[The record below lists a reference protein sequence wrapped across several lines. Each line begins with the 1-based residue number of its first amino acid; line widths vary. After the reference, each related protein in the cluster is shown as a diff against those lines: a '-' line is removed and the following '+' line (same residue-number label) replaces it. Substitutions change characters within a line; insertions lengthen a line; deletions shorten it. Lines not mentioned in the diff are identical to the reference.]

1 MSREKNKNTYEK
13 MMMIYENTIFMRREQ
28 MDIKKNWDETMS
40 AVQTMMERMDDLYNL
55 VRADY
60 INVID
65 SIDAVHVETNN
76 YNEEMFVL
84 DCKSELKKLLGMIV
98 RKEKAESN
106 RLEWEMLCRY
116 RDLFIK
122 PDNGNMEN
130 LEQELKIER
139 SAKEDLE
146 QKLTAE
152 QDARKELENRLAN
165 TREELED
172 RLTAEQNVK
181 EELEDRLSEEQEA
194 KENLER
200 SLSEE
205 QKANE
210 DLKQSLSEEQKANED
225 LKQSLSKE
233 QKAKEK
239 VEQSLSEE
247 QEAKEKLEQNLS
259 EEQEA
264 KEKLEQNLSEEQEA
278 KEKLEQNLSEE
289 QEAKKKLEQSLS
301 KEQKVNKDLEHSLS
315 EEQEINN
322 NLKKELDVV
331 KQNKEEIA
339 NSLKTLTEDT
349 ENKKEEFNSA
359 IADYKKIFDC
369 MLKCDSMETLIT
381 EKMGISLNESLSIK
395 DAITL
400 ANNIG
405 KGFTFAR
412 KVVEQLSDYKSE
424 HIECL
429 TENEIKLINAIN
441 DYYRK
446 IDKKYE
452 EFVALDCLGL
462 DVQEKVSFDRKKM
475 RDMNNPRGN
484 DFVSAVEIYVPALY
498 MENGGDIEKKALIK
512 GE

>member
-1 MSREKNKNTYEK
+1 MSRENKKNTYEK

-28 MDIKKNWDETMS
+28 MEIKKNWDETMS
-40 AVQTMMERMDDLYNL
+40 AVQTMMERMDDVYNL
-55 VRADY
+55 VRSDY

-76 YNEEMFVL
+76 YAEEMFVL

-239 VEQSLSEE
+239 VEQS
-247 QEAKEKLEQNLS
+247 LS

>member
-130 LEQELKIER
+130 LEQELETER
-139 SAKEDLE
+139 SAKEELERKLTKE
-146 QKLTAE
+146 QKV
-152 QDARKELENRLAN
+152 KK
-165 TREELED
+165 ELED
-172 RLTAEQNVK
+172 RLTAEQNARK
-181 EELEDRLSEEQEA
+181 ELED
-194 KENLER
+194 

-205 QKANE
+205 KKTKKKLE
-210 DLKQSLSEEQKANED
+210 QSLSEEQKANEE
-225 LKQSLSKE
+225 LKRSLSEE
-233 QKAKEK
+233 QKAKK
-239 VEQSLSEE
+239 KLAQSLSEE
-247 QEAKEKLEQNLS
+247 QKTKKKLEQNLS

-264 KEKLEQNLSEEQEA
+264 NEKLEHNLSEEQEA
-278 KEKLEQNLSEE
+278 NEKLEHSLSEE
-289 QEAKKKLEQSLS
+289 QKA
-301 KEQKVNKDLEHSLS
+301 NKDLEHSLS

-359 IADYKKIFDC
+359 IADYKNIFDC

-412 KVVEQLSDYKSE
+412 KVVEQLSDYKSA

-429 TENEIKLINAIN
+429 TENEIKLINVIN

-446 IDKKYE
+446 VDKKYE

-475 RDMNNPRGN
+475 RDINNPRGN
-484 DFVSAVEIYVPALY
+484 DFVSAVKIYVPALY

>member
-1 MSREKNKNTYEK
+1 MSRENKKNTYEK

-28 MDIKKNWDETMS
+28 MEIKKNWDETMS
-40 AVQTMMERMDDLYNL
+40 AVQTMMERMDDVYNL
-55 VRADY
+55 VRSDY

-76 YNEEMFVL
+76 YAEEMFVL

-210 DLKQSLSEEQKANED
+210 DLKQSLS
-225 LKQSLSKE
+225 KE

-239 VEQSLSEE
+239 VEQS
-247 QEAKEKLEQNLS
+247 
-259 EEQEA
+259 
-264 KEKLEQNLSEEQEA
+264 LSEEQEA

>member
-1 MSREKNKNTYEK
+1 MSRAKNKNTYEK
-13 MMMIYENTIFMRREQ
+13 MMMIYEKTISMRREQ
-28 MDIKKNWDETMS
+28 MDIKKNCDETMS

-55 VRADY
+55 VRVDY

-84 DCKSELKKLLGMIV
+84 NCKSELKKLLGMIV

-139 SAKEDLE
+139 SAKE
-146 QKLTAE
+146 
-152 QDARKELENRLAN
+152 
-165 TREELED
+165 ELED
-172 RLTAEQNVK
+172 RLTAEQNAGK
-181 EELEDRLSEEQEA
+181 ELEGRLTAEQNARKELED
-194 KENLER
+194 

-239 VEQSLSEE
+239 
-247 QEAKEKLEQNLS
+247 LEQNLS
-259 EEQEA
+259 EEQ
-264 KEKLEQNLSEEQEA
+264 K
-278 KEKLEQNLSEE
+278 
-289 QEAKKKLEQSLS
+289 
-301 KEQKVNKDLEHSLS
+301 
-315 EEQEINN
+315 INN

-359 IADYKKIFDC
+359 IADYKNIFDC

-412 KVVEQLSDYKSE
+412 KVVEQLSDYKSA

-429 TENEIKLINAIN
+429 TEDEIKLINVIN

-446 IDKKYE
+446 VDKKYE

-475 RDMNNPRGN
+475 RDINNPRGN

>member
-130 LEQELKIER
+130 LEQELETER
-139 SAKEDLE
+139 SAKEELERKLTKE
-146 QKLTAE
+146 QKV
-152 QDARKELENRLAN
+152 KK
-165 TREELED
+165 ELED
-172 RLTAEQNVK
+172 RLTAEQNARK
-181 EELEDRLSEEQEA
+181 ELED
-194 KENLER
+194 

-205 QKANE
+205 QKTKKKLE
-210 DLKQSLSEEQKANED
+210 QSLSEEQKANEE
-225 LKQSLSKE
+225 LKRSLSEE
-233 QKAKEK
+233 QKAKK
-239 VEQSLSEE
+239 KLAQSLSEE
-247 QEAKEKLEQNLS
+247 QKTKKKLEQNLS

-264 KEKLEQNLSEEQEA
+264 NEKLEHNLSEEQEA
-278 KEKLEQNLSEE
+278 NEELKRSLSEE
-289 QEAKKKLEQSLS
+289 QKANEKLEHSLS
-301 KEQKVNKDLEHSLS
+301 EEQKANKDLEHSLS

-359 IADYKKIFDC
+359 IADYKNIFDC

-412 KVVEQLSDYKSE
+412 KVVEQLSDYKSA

-429 TENEIKLINAIN
+429 TENEIKLINVIN

-446 IDKKYE
+446 VDKKYE

-475 RDMNNPRGN
+475 RDINNPRGN
-484 DFVSAVEIYVPALY
+484 DFVSAVKIYVPALY

>member
-1 MSREKNKNTYEK
+1 MSRAKNKNTYEK
-13 MMMIYENTIFMRREQ
+13 MMMIYENTISMRREQ
-28 MDIKKNWDETMS
+28 MDIKKNCDETMS
-40 AVQTMMERMDDLYNL
+40 AVQTMMEMMDDLYNL
-55 VRADY
+55 VRVDY

-84 DCKSELKKLLGMIV
+84 NCKSELKKLLGMIV

-139 SAKEDLE
+139 SAKE
-146 QKLTAE
+146 
-152 QDARKELENRLAN
+152 
-165 TREELED
+165 ELED
-172 RLTAEQNVK
+172 RLTAEQNAGK
-181 EELEDRLSEEQEA
+181 ELEGRLTAEQNARKELED
-194 KENLER
+194 

-264 KEKLEQNLSEEQEA
+264 KEKLEQNLSEEQ
-278 KEKLEQNLSEE
+278 K
-289 QEAKKKLEQSLS
+289 
-301 KEQKVNKDLEHSLS
+301 
-315 EEQEINN
+315 INN

-359 IADYKKIFDC
+359 IADYKNIFDC

-412 KVVEQLSDYKSE
+412 KVVEQLSDYKSA

-429 TENEIKLINAIN
+429 TEDEIKLINVIN

-446 IDKKYE
+446 VDKKYE

-475 RDMNNPRGN
+475 RDINNPRGN

>member
-1 MSREKNKNTYEK
+1 MSRAKNKNTYEK
-13 MMMIYENTIFMRREQ
+13 MMMIYENTISMRRAQ
-28 MDIKKNWDETMS
+28 MDIKKNCDETMS

-55 VRADY
+55 VRVDY

-84 DCKSELKKLLGMIV
+84 NCKSELKKLLGMIV

-139 SAKEDLE
+139 SAKE
-146 QKLTAE
+146 
-152 QDARKELENRLAN
+152 
-165 TREELED
+165 ELED
-172 RLTAEQNVK
+172 RLTAEQNAGK
-181 EELEDRLSEEQEA
+181 ELEGRLTAEQNARKELED
-194 KENLER
+194 

-259 EEQEA
+259 EEQ
-264 KEKLEQNLSEEQEA
+264 K
-278 KEKLEQNLSEE
+278 
-289 QEAKKKLEQSLS
+289 
-301 KEQKVNKDLEHSLS
+301 
-315 EEQEINN
+315 INN

-359 IADYKKIFDC
+359 IADYKNIFDC

-412 KVVEQLSDYKSE
+412 KVVEQLSDYKSA

-429 TENEIKLINAIN
+429 TEDEIKLINVIN

-446 IDKKYE
+446 VDKKYE

-475 RDMNNPRGN
+475 RDINNPRGN

>member
-130 LEQELKIER
+130 LEQELETER
-139 SAKEDLE
+139 SAKEELERKLTKE
-146 QKLTAE
+146 QKV
-152 QDARKELENRLAN
+152 KK
-165 TREELED
+165 ELED
-172 RLTAEQNVK
+172 RLTAEQNARK
-181 EELEDRLSEEQEA
+181 ELKDSLSEEQEA
-194 KENLER
+194 NEELKR

-225 LKQSLSKE
+225 LKQSLSEEQKANEELKRSLSEE
-233 QKAKEK
+233 QKAKK
-239 VEQSLSEE
+239 KLAQSLSEE
-247 QEAKEKLEQNLS
+247 
-259 EEQEA
+259 
-264 KEKLEQNLSEEQEA
+264 
-278 KEKLEQNLSEE
+278 
-289 QEAKKKLEQSLS
+289 KKA
-301 KEQKVNKDLEHSLS
+301 NKDLEHSLS

-349 ENKKEEFNSA
+349 ENKKEEFNTA
-359 IADYKKIFDC
+359 IADYKNIFDC

-412 KVVEQLSDYKSE
+412 KVVEQLSDYKSA
-424 HIECL
+424 HIESL
-429 TENEIKLINAIN
+429 TENEIKLINVIN

-446 IDKKYE
+446 VDKKYE

-475 RDMNNPRGN
+475 RDINNPRGN
-484 DFVSAVEIYVPALY
+484 DFVSAVKIYVPALY

>member
-1 MSREKNKNTYEK
+1 MSRAKNKNTYEK
-13 MMMIYENTIFMRREQ
+13 MMMIYENTISMRREQ
-28 MDIKKNWDETMS
+28 MDIKKNCDETMS

-55 VRADY
+55 VRVDY

-84 DCKSELKKLLGMIV
+84 NCKSELKKLLGMIV

-139 SAKEDLE
+139 SAKE
-146 QKLTAE
+146 
-152 QDARKELENRLAN
+152 
-165 TREELED
+165 ELED
-172 RLTAEQNVK
+172 RLTAEQNAGK
-181 EELEDRLSEEQEA
+181 ELEGRLTAEQNARKELED
-194 KENLER
+194 

-259 EEQEA
+259 EEQ
-264 KEKLEQNLSEEQEA
+264 K
-278 KEKLEQNLSEE
+278 
-289 QEAKKKLEQSLS
+289 
-301 KEQKVNKDLEHSLS
+301 
-315 EEQEINN
+315 INN

-359 IADYKKIFDC
+359 IADYKNIFDC

-412 KVVEQLSDYKSE
+412 KVVEQLSDYKSA

-429 TENEIKLINAIN
+429 TEDEIKLINVIN

-446 IDKKYE
+446 VDKKYE

-475 RDMNNPRGN
+475 RDINNPRGN

>member
-1 MSREKNKNTYEK
+1 MSRAKNKNTYEK
-13 MMMIYENTIFMRREQ
+13 MMMIYENTISMRREQ
-28 MDIKKNWDETMS
+28 MDIKKNCDETMS

-55 VRADY
+55 VRVDY

-84 DCKSELKKLLGMIV
+84 NCKSELKKLLGMIV

-139 SAKEDLE
+139 SAK
-146 QKLTAE
+146 
-152 QDARKELENRLAN
+152 KELEG
-165 TREELED
+165 
-172 RLTAEQNVK
+172 RLTAEQNARK
-181 EELEDRLSEEQEA
+181 ELED
-194 KENLER
+194 

-259 EEQEA
+259 EEQ
-264 KEKLEQNLSEEQEA
+264 K
-278 KEKLEQNLSEE
+278 
-289 QEAKKKLEQSLS
+289 
-301 KEQKVNKDLEHSLS
+301 
-315 EEQEINN
+315 INN
-322 NLKKELDVV
+322 NLEKELDVV

-359 IADYKKIFDC
+359 IADYKNIFDC

-412 KVVEQLSDYKSE
+412 KVVEQLSDYKSA

-429 TENEIKLINAIN
+429 TEDEIKLINVIN

-446 IDKKYE
+446 VDKKYE

-475 RDMNNPRGN
+475 RDINNPRGN

>member
-1 MSREKNKNTYEK
+1 MSRAKNKNTYEK
-13 MMMIYENTIFMRREQ
+13 MMMIYENTISMRREQ
-28 MDIKKNWDETMS
+28 MDIKKNCDETMS

-55 VRADY
+55 VRVDY

-84 DCKSELKKLLGMIV
+84 NCKSELKKLLGMIV

-139 SAKEDLE
+139 SAKE
-146 QKLTAE
+146 
-152 QDARKELENRLAN
+152 
-165 TREELED
+165 ELED
-172 RLTAEQNVK
+172 RLTAEQNAGK
-181 EELEDRLSEEQEA
+181 ELEGRLTAEQNARKELEDSLSEEQKANEDL
-194 KENLER
+194 KQ

-264 KEKLEQNLSEEQEA
+264 KEKLEQNLSEEQ
-278 KEKLEQNLSEE
+278 K
-289 QEAKKKLEQSLS
+289 
-301 KEQKVNKDLEHSLS
+301 
-315 EEQEINN
+315 INN

-359 IADYKKIFDC
+359 IADYKNIFDC

-412 KVVEQLSDYKSE
+412 KVVEQLSDYKSA

-429 TENEIKLINAIN
+429 TEDEIKLINVIN

-446 IDKKYE
+446 VDKKYE

-475 RDMNNPRGN
+475 RDINNPRGN

-498 MENGGDIEKKALIK
+498 M
-512 GE
+512 

>member
-130 LEQELKIER
+130 LEQELETER
-139 SAKEDLE
+139 SAKEELERKLTKE
-146 QKLTAE
+146 QKV
-152 QDARKELENRLAN
+152 KK
-165 TREELED
+165 ELED
-172 RLTAEQNVK
+172 RLTAEQNARK
-181 EELEDRLSEEQEA
+181 ELKDSLSEEQEA
-194 KENLER
+194 NEELKR

-225 LKQSLSKE
+225 LKQSLSEEQKANEELKRSLSEE
-233 QKAKEK
+233 QKAKKKLAQSLSEEQK
-239 VEQSLSEE
+239 ANKDLEQSLSEEQKTKKKLEQSLSEE
-247 QEAKEKLEQNLS
+247 QEAKEKLAQSLS
-259 EEQEA
+259 EEQKA
-264 KEKLEQNLSEEQEA
+264 
-278 KEKLEQNLSEE
+278 
-289 QEAKKKLEQSLS
+289 
-301 KEQKVNKDLEHSLS
+301 NKDLEHSLS

-349 ENKKEEFNSA
+349 ENKKEEFNTA
-359 IADYKKIFDC
+359 IADYKNIFDC

-412 KVVEQLSDYKSE
+412 KVVEQLSDYKSA
-424 HIECL
+424 HIESL
-429 TENEIKLINAIN
+429 TENEIKLINVIN

-446 IDKKYE
+446 VDKKYE

-475 RDMNNPRGN
+475 RDINNPRGN
-484 DFVSAVEIYVPALY
+484 DFVSAVKIYVPALY

>member
-1 MSREKNKNTYEK
+1 MSRAKNKNTYEK
-13 MMMIYENTIFMRREQ
+13 MMMIYENTISMRREQ

-55 VRADY
+55 VRVDY

-76 YNEEMFVL
+76 YAEEMFVME
-84 DCKSELKKLLGMIV
+84 CKSELKKLLGMIV

-139 SAKEDLE
+139 SAKEDLK

-239 VEQSLSEE
+239 VEQS
-247 QEAKEKLEQNLS
+247 
-259 EEQEA
+259 
-264 KEKLEQNLSEEQEA
+264 LSEEQEA

-446 IDKKYE
+446 VDKKYE

>member
-1 MSREKNKNTYEK
+1 MSRAKNKNTYEK
-13 MMMIYENTIFMRREQ
+13 MMMIYENTISMRREQ
-28 MDIKKNWDETMS
+28 MDIKKNCDETMS

-55 VRADY
+55 VRVDY

-84 DCKSELKKLLGMIV
+84 NCKSELKKLLGMIV

-139 SAKEDLE
+139 SAKE
-146 QKLTAE
+146 
-152 QDARKELENRLAN
+152 
-165 TREELED
+165 ELED
-172 RLTAEQNVK
+172 RLTAEQNAGK
-181 EELEDRLSEEQEA
+181 ELEGRLTAEQNARKELED
-194 KENLER
+194 

-264 KEKLEQNLSEEQEA
+264 KEKLEQNLSEEQ
-278 KEKLEQNLSEE
+278 K
-289 QEAKKKLEQSLS
+289 
-301 KEQKVNKDLEHSLS
+301 
-315 EEQEINN
+315 INN

-359 IADYKKIFDC
+359 IADYKNIFDC

-412 KVVEQLSDYKSE
+412 KVVEQLSDYKSA

-429 TENEIKLINAIN
+429 TEDEIKLINVIN

-446 IDKKYE
+446 VDKKYE

-475 RDMNNPRGN
+475 RDINNPRGN

>member
-1 MSREKNKNTYEK
+1 MSRAKNKNTYEK
-13 MMMIYENTIFMRREQ
+13 MMMIYENTISMRREQ

-55 VRADY
+55 VRVDY

-76 YNEEMFVL
+76 YAEEMFVME
-84 DCKSELKKLLGMIV
+84 CKSELKKLLGMIV

-139 SAKEDLE
+139 SAKEDLK

-172 RLTAEQNVK
+172 RLTTEQNVK

-239 VEQSLSEE
+239 VEQS
-247 QEAKEKLEQNLS
+247 LS

-446 IDKKYE
+446 VDKKYE

>member
-1 MSREKNKNTYEK
+1 MAREKNKNTYEK

-130 LEQELKIER
+130 LEQELETER
-139 SAKEDLE
+139 SAKEEMERKLTKE
-146 QKLTAE
+146 QKV
-152 QDARKELENRLAN
+152 KK
-165 TREELED
+165 ELED
-172 RLTAEQNVK
+172 RLTAEQNARK
-181 EELEDRLSEEQEA
+181 ELED
-194 KENLER
+194 

-205 QKANE
+205 KKTKKKLE
-210 DLKQSLSEEQKANED
+210 QSLSEEQKANEE
-225 LKQSLSKE
+225 LKRSLSEE
-233 QKAKEK
+233 QKAKK
-239 VEQSLSEE
+239 KLAQSLSEE
-247 QEAKEKLEQNLS
+247 QKAKKKLEQNLS

-264 KEKLEQNLSEEQEA
+264 NEKLEHNLSEEQEA
-278 KEKLEQNLSEE
+278 NEELKRSLSEE
-289 QEAKKKLEQSLS
+289 QKANEKLEHSLS
-301 KEQKVNKDLEHSLS
+301 EEQKANKDLEHSLS

-359 IADYKKIFDC
+359 IADYKNIFDC

-412 KVVEQLSDYKSE
+412 KVVEQLSDYKSA

-429 TENEIKLINAIN
+429 TENEIKLINVIN

-446 IDKKYE
+446 VDKKYE

-475 RDMNNPRGN
+475 RDINNPRGN
-484 DFVSAVEIYVPALY
+484 DFVSAVKIYVPALY

>member
-1 MSREKNKNTYEK
+1 M
-13 MMMIYENTIFMRREQ
+13 
-28 MDIKKNWDETMS
+28 
-40 AVQTMMERMDDLYNL
+40 
-55 VRADY
+55 
-60 INVID
+60 
-65 SIDAVHVETNN
+65 
-76 YNEEMFVL
+76 
-84 DCKSELKKLLGMIV
+84 
-98 RKEKAESN
+98 
-106 RLEWEMLCRY
+106 
-116 RDLFIK
+116 
-122 PDNGNMEN
+122 
-130 LEQELKIER
+130 
-139 SAKEDLE
+139 
-146 QKLTAE
+146 
-152 QDARKELENRLAN
+152 
-165 TREELED
+165 
-172 RLTAEQNVK
+172 
-181 EELEDRLSEEQEA
+181 
-194 KENLER
+194 
-200 SLSEE
+200 
-205 QKANE
+205 
-210 DLKQSLSEEQKANED
+210 
-225 LKQSLSKE
+225 
-233 QKAKEK
+233 
-239 VEQSLSEE
+239 
-247 QEAKEKLEQNLS
+247 
-259 EEQEA
+259 
-264 KEKLEQNLSEEQEA
+264 
-278 KEKLEQNLSEE
+278 
-289 QEAKKKLEQSLS
+289 
-301 KEQKVNKDLEHSLS
+301 
-315 EEQEINN
+315 
-322 NLKKELDVV
+322 
-331 KQNKEEIA
+331 
-339 NSLKTLTEDT
+339 KTLTEDT

-446 IDKKYE
+446 VDKKYE

>member
-130 LEQELKIER
+130 LEQELETER
-139 SAKEDLE
+139 SAKEELERKLTKE
-146 QKLTAE
+146 QKV
-152 QDARKELENRLAN
+152 KK
-165 TREELED
+165 ELED
-172 RLTAEQNVK
+172 RLTAEQNARK
-181 EELEDRLSEEQEA
+181 ELED
-194 KENLER
+194 

-205 QKANE
+205 QKT
-210 DLKQSLSEEQKANED
+210 KK
-225 LKQSLSKE
+225 
-233 QKAKEK
+233 
-239 VEQSLSEE
+239 
-247 QEAKEKLEQNLS
+247 KLEQNLS

-264 KEKLEQNLSEEQEA
+264 NEKLEHNLSEEQEA
-278 KEKLEQNLSEE
+278 NEELKRSLSEE
-289 QEAKKKLEQSLS
+289 QKANEKLEHSLS
-301 KEQKVNKDLEHSLS
+301 EEQKANKDLEHSLS

-359 IADYKKIFDC
+359 IADYKNIFDC

-412 KVVEQLSDYKSE
+412 KVVEQLSDYKSA

-429 TENEIKLINAIN
+429 TENEIKLINVIN

-446 IDKKYE
+446 VDKKYE

-475 RDMNNPRGN
+475 RDINNPRGN
-484 DFVSAVEIYVPALY
+484 DFVSAVKIYVPALY

>member
-1 MSREKNKNTYEK
+1 M
-13 MMMIYENTIFMRREQ
+13 
-28 MDIKKNWDETMS
+28 
-40 AVQTMMERMDDLYNL
+40 
-55 VRADY
+55 
-60 INVID
+60 
-65 SIDAVHVETNN
+65 HVETNN
-76 YNEEMFVL
+76 YAEEMFVME
-84 DCKSELKKLLGMIV
+84 CKSELKKLLGMIV

-139 SAKEDLE
+139 SAKEDLK

-172 RLTAEQNVK
+172 RLTTEQNVK

-200 SLSEE
+200 
-205 QKANE
+205 
-210 DLKQSLSEEQKANED
+210 SLSEEQKANED

-264 KEKLEQNLSEEQEA
+264 KEKL
-278 KEKLEQNLSEE
+278 KQNLSEE

-446 IDKKYE
+446 VDKKYE

>member
-1 MSREKNKNTYEK
+1 MSRENKKNTYEK

-28 MDIKKNWDETMS
+28 MEIKKNWDETMS
-40 AVQTMMERMDDLYNL
+40 AVQTMMERMDDVYNL
-55 VRADY
+55 VRSDY

-76 YNEEMFVL
+76 YAEEMFVL

-239 VEQSLSEE
+239 VEQS
-247 QEAKEKLEQNLS
+247 LS

-484 DFVSAVEIYVPALY
+484 DFVSAVEIWKMVEIL
-498 MENGGDIEKKALIK
+498 KRKH
-512 GE
+512 

>member
-130 LEQELKIER
+130 LEQELETER
-139 SAKEDLE
+139 SAKEELERKLTKE
-146 QKLTAE
+146 QKV
-152 QDARKELENRLAN
+152 KK
-165 TREELED
+165 ELED
-172 RLTAEQNVK
+172 RLTAEQNARK
-181 EELEDRLSEEQEA
+181 ELKDSLSEEQEA
-194 KENLER
+194 NEELKR

-205 QKANE
+205 QKAKKK
-210 DLKQSLSEEQKANED
+210 LAQSLSEEQKANKD
-225 LKQSLSKE
+225 LEQSLSEE
-233 QKAKEK
+233 QKTKKKLA
-239 VEQSLSEE
+239 QSLSEE
-247 QEAKEKLEQNLS
+247 QEAKEKLAQSLS
-259 EEQEA
+259 EEQKA
-264 KEKLEQNLSEEQEA
+264 
-278 KEKLEQNLSEE
+278 
-289 QEAKKKLEQSLS
+289 
-301 KEQKVNKDLEHSLS
+301 NKDLEHSLS

-359 IADYKKIFDC
+359 IADYKNIFDC

-412 KVVEQLSDYKSE
+412 KVVEQLSDYKSA

-429 TENEIKLINAIN
+429 TENEIKLINVIN

-446 IDKKYE
+446 VDKKYE

-475 RDMNNPRGN
+475 RDINNPRGN
-484 DFVSAVEIYVPALY
+484 DFVSAVKIYVPALY

>member
-130 LEQELKIER
+130 LEQELETER
-139 SAKEDLE
+139 SAKEELERKLTKE
-146 QKLTAE
+146 QKV
-152 QDARKELENRLAN
+152 KK
-165 TREELED
+165 ELED
-172 RLTAEQNVK
+172 RLTAEQNARK
-181 EELEDRLSEEQEA
+181 ELKDSLSEEQEA
-194 KENLER
+194 NEELKR

-205 QKANE
+205 QKAKKK
-210 DLKQSLSEEQKANED
+210 LA
-225 LKQSLSKE
+225 
-233 QKAKEK
+233 
-239 VEQSLSEE
+239 QSLSEE
-247 QEAKEKLEQNLS
+247 QEAKEKLAQSLS
-259 EEQEA
+259 EEQKA
-264 KEKLEQNLSEEQEA
+264 
-278 KEKLEQNLSEE
+278 
-289 QEAKKKLEQSLS
+289 
-301 KEQKVNKDLEHSLS
+301 NKDLEHSLS

-359 IADYKKIFDC
+359 IADYKNIFDC

-381 EKMGISLNESLSIK
+381 EKMRISLNESLSIK

-412 KVVEQLSDYKSE
+412 KVVEQLSDYKSA

-429 TENEIKLINAIN
+429 TENEIKLINVIN

-446 IDKKYE
+446 VDKKYE

-475 RDMNNPRGN
+475 RDINNPRGN
-484 DFVSAVEIYVPALY
+484 DFVSAVKIYVPALY

>member
-76 YNEEMFVL
+76 YNEVMFVL

-130 LEQELKIER
+130 LEQELETER
-139 SAKEDLE
+139 SAKEELERKLTKE
-146 QKLTAE
+146 QKV
-152 QDARKELENRLAN
+152 KK
-165 TREELED
+165 ELED
-172 RLTAEQNVK
+172 RLTAEQNARK
-181 EELEDRLSEEQEA
+181 ELED
-194 KENLER
+194 

-205 QKANE
+205 HKANKN
-210 DLKQSLSEEQKANED
+210 LAQSLSEEQKT
-225 LKQSLSKE
+225 KK
-233 QKAKEK
+233 
-239 VEQSLSEE
+239 
-247 QEAKEKLEQNLS
+247 KLEQNLS

-264 KEKLEQNLSEEQEA
+264 NEKLEHNLSEEQEA
-278 KEKLEQNLSEE
+278 NEELKRSLSEE
-289 QEAKKKLEQSLS
+289 QKANEKLEHSLS
-301 KEQKVNKDLEHSLS
+301 EEQKANKDLEHSLS

-322 NLKKELDVV
+322 NLKKELEVV

-359 IADYKKIFDC
+359 IADYKNIFDC

-412 KVVEQLSDYKSE
+412 KVVEQLSDYKSA

-429 TENEIKLINAIN
+429 TENEIKLINVIN

-446 IDKKYE
+446 VDKKYE

-475 RDMNNPRGN
+475 RDINNPRGN
-484 DFVSAVEIYVPALY
+484 DFVSAVKIYVPALY

>member
-130 LEQELKIER
+130 LEQELETER
-139 SAKEDLE
+139 SAKEELERKLTKE
-146 QKLTAE
+146 QKV
-152 QDARKELENRLAN
+152 KK
-165 TREELED
+165 ELED
-172 RLTAEQNVK
+172 RLTAEQNARK
-181 EELEDRLSEEQEA
+181 ELKDSLSEEQEA
-194 KENLER
+194 NEELKR

-205 QKANE
+205 QKAKKK
-210 DLKQSLSEEQKANED
+210 LAQSLSEEKKA
-225 LKQSLSKE
+225 
-233 QKAKEK
+233 
-239 VEQSLSEE
+239 
-247 QEAKEKLEQNLS
+247 
-259 EEQEA
+259 
-264 KEKLEQNLSEEQEA
+264 
-278 KEKLEQNLSEE
+278 
-289 QEAKKKLEQSLS
+289 
-301 KEQKVNKDLEHSLS
+301 NKDLEHSLS

-349 ENKKEEFNSA
+349 ENKKEEFNTA
-359 IADYKKIFDC
+359 IADYKNIFDC

-412 KVVEQLSDYKSE
+412 KVVEQLSDYKSA
-424 HIECL
+424 HIESL
-429 TENEIKLINAIN
+429 TENEIKLINVIN

-446 IDKKYE
+446 VDKKYE

-475 RDMNNPRGN
+475 RDINNPRGN
-484 DFVSAVEIYVPALY
+484 DFVSAVKIYVPALY

>member
-1 MSREKNKNTYEK
+1 MSRAKNKNTYEK
-13 MMMIYENTIFMRREQ
+13 MMMIYENTISMRREQ

-55 VRADY
+55 VRVDY

-76 YNEEMFVL
+76 YAEEMFVME
-84 DCKSELKKLLGMIV
+84 CKSELKKLLGMIV

-139 SAKEDLE
+139 SAKEDLK

-172 RLTAEQNVK
+172 RLTAEQNARK
-181 EELEDRLSEEQEA
+181 ELEDSLSEEQEA

-264 KEKLEQNLSEEQEA
+264 KEKL
-278 KEKLEQNLSEE
+278 KQNLSEE

-446 IDKKYE
+446 VDKKYE

>member
-1 MSREKNKNTYEK
+1 MSRENKKNTYEK
-13 MMMIYENTIFMRREQ
+13 MMMICENTIFIRREQ
-28 MDIKKNWDETMS
+28 MEIKKNWDETMS
-40 AVQTMMERMDDLYNL
+40 AVQTMMERMDDVYNL

-76 YNEEMFVL
+76 YDEEMFVL
-84 DCKSELKKLLGMIV
+84 DCKSELKKLMGMIV

-130 LEQELKIER
+130 LEQELETER
-139 SAKEDLE
+139 SAKEELERKLTKE
-146 QKLTAE
+146 QKV
-152 QDARKELENRLAN
+152 KK
-165 TREELED
+165 ELED
-172 RLTAEQNVK
+172 RLTAEQNARK
-181 EELEDRLSEEQEA
+181 ELKDSLSEEQEA
-194 KENLER
+194 NEELKR

-225 LKQSLSKE
+225 LKQSLSEEQKANEELKRSLSEE
-233 QKAKEK
+233 QKAKKKLAQSLSEEQK
-239 VEQSLSEE
+239 ANKDLEQSLSEEQKTNKKLEQSLSEE
-247 QEAKEKLEQNLS
+247 QEAKEKLAQNLS

-264 KEKLEQNLSEEQEA
+264 KEKLEQNLSEEQ
-278 KEKLEQNLSEE
+278 K
-289 QEAKKKLEQSLS
+289 
-301 KEQKVNKDLEHSLS
+301 
-315 EEQEINN
+315 INN

-349 ENKKEEFNSA
+349 ENKKEEFNTA
-359 IADYKKIFDC
+359 IADYKNIFDC

-412 KVVEQLSDYKSE
+412 KVVEQLSDYKSA
-424 HIECL
+424 HIESL
-429 TENEIKLINAIN
+429 TENEIKLINVIN

-446 IDKKYE
+446 VDKKYE

-475 RDMNNPRGN
+475 RDINNPRGN
-484 DFVSAVEIYVPALY
+484 DFVSAVKIYVPALY

>member
-130 LEQELKIER
+130 LEQELETER
-139 SAKEDLE
+139 SAKEELERKLTKE
-146 QKLTAE
+146 QKV
-152 QDARKELENRLAN
+152 KK
-165 TREELED
+165 ELED
-172 RLTAEQNVK
+172 RLTAEQNARK
-181 EELEDRLSEEQEA
+181 ELKDSLSEEQEA
-194 KENLER
+194 NEELKR

-225 LKQSLSKE
+225 LKQSLSEEQKANEELKRSLSEE
-233 QKAKEK
+233 QKAKK
-239 VEQSLSEE
+239 KLAQSLSEE
-247 QEAKEKLEQNLS
+247 QEAKEKLAQSLS
-259 EEQEA
+259 EEQKA
-264 KEKLEQNLSEEQEA
+264 
-278 KEKLEQNLSEE
+278 
-289 QEAKKKLEQSLS
+289 
-301 KEQKVNKDLEHSLS
+301 NKDLEHSLS

-359 IADYKKIFDC
+359 IADYKNIFDC

-412 KVVEQLSDYKSE
+412 KVVEQLSDYKSA

-429 TENEIKLINAIN
+429 TENEIKLINVIN

-446 IDKKYE
+446 VDKKYE

-475 RDMNNPRGN
+475 RDINNPRGN
-484 DFVSAVEIYVPALY
+484 DFVSAVKIYVPALY

>member
-130 LEQELKIER
+130 LEQELETER
-139 SAKEDLE
+139 SAKEELERKLTKE
-146 QKLTAE
+146 QKV
-152 QDARKELENRLAN
+152 KK
-165 TREELED
+165 ELED
-172 RLTAEQNVK
+172 RLTAEQNARK
-181 EELEDRLSEEQEA
+181 ELKDSLSEEQEA
-194 KENLER
+194 NEELKR

-225 LKQSLSKE
+225 LKQSLSEE
-233 QKAKEK
+233 QKAN
-239 VEQSLSEE
+239 EE
-247 QEAKEKLEQNLS
+247 LKRS
-259 EEQEA
+259 
-264 KEKLEQNLSEEQEA
+264 
-278 KEKLEQNLSEE
+278 LSEE

-301 KEQKVNKDLEHSLS
+301 EEQKANKDLEQSLSEEQKTKKKLEQSLSEEQEAKEKLAQSLSEEQKANKDLEHSLS

-349 ENKKEEFNSA
+349 ENKKEEFNTA
-359 IADYKKIFDC
+359 IADYKNIFDC

-412 KVVEQLSDYKSE
+412 KVVEQLSDYKSA
-424 HIECL
+424 HIESL
-429 TENEIKLINAIN
+429 TENEIKLINVIN

-446 IDKKYE
+446 VDKKYE

-475 RDMNNPRGN
+475 RDINNPRGN
-484 DFVSAVEIYVPALY
+484 DFVSAVKIYVPALY

>member
-1 MSREKNKNTYEK
+1 MSRAKNKNTYEK
-13 MMMIYENTIFMRREQ
+13 MMMIYENTISMRREQ
-28 MDIKKNWDETMS
+28 MDIKKNCDETMS

-55 VRADY
+55 VRVDY

-84 DCKSELKKLLGMIV
+84 NCKSELKKLLGMIV

-139 SAKEDLE
+139 SAKE
-146 QKLTAE
+146 
-152 QDARKELENRLAN
+152 
-165 TREELED
+165 ELED
-172 RLTAEQNVK
+172 RLTAEQNAGK
-181 EELEDRLSEEQEA
+181 ELEGRLTAEQNARKELED
-194 KENLER
+194 
-200 SLSEE
+200 
-205 QKANE
+205 
-210 DLKQSLSEEQKANED
+210 SLSEEQKANED

-264 KEKLEQNLSEEQEA
+264 KEKLEQNLSEEQ
-278 KEKLEQNLSEE
+278 K
-289 QEAKKKLEQSLS
+289 
-301 KEQKVNKDLEHSLS
+301 
-315 EEQEINN
+315 INN

-359 IADYKKIFDC
+359 IADYKNIFDC

-412 KVVEQLSDYKSE
+412 KVVEQLSDYKSA

-429 TENEIKLINAIN
+429 TEDEIKLINVIN

-446 IDKKYE
+446 VDKKYE

-475 RDMNNPRGN
+475 RDINNPRGN

>member
-130 LEQELKIER
+130 LEQELETER
-139 SAKEDLE
+139 SAKEELERKLTKE
-146 QKLTAE
+146 QKV
-152 QDARKELENRLAN
+152 KK
-165 TREELED
+165 ELED
-172 RLTAEQNVK
+172 RLTAEQNARK
-181 EELEDRLSEEQEA
+181 ELED
-194 KENLER
+194 

-205 QKANE
+205 KKTKKKLE
-210 DLKQSLSEEQKANED
+210 QSLSEEQKANEE
-225 LKQSLSKE
+225 LKRSLSEE
-233 QKAKEK
+233 QKAKK
-239 VEQSLSEE
+239 KLAQSLSEE
-247 QEAKEKLEQNLS
+247 QKTKKKLEQNLS

-264 KEKLEQNLSEEQEA
+264 NEKLEHNLSEEQEA
-278 KEKLEQNLSEE
+278 NEELKRSLSEE
-289 QEAKKKLEQSLS
+289 QKANEKLEHSLS
-301 KEQKVNKDLEHSLS
+301 EEQKANKDLEHSLS

-359 IADYKKIFDC
+359 IADYKNIFDC

-412 KVVEQLSDYKSE
+412 KVVEQLSDYKSA

-429 TENEIKLINAIN
+429 TENEIKLINVIN

-446 IDKKYE
+446 VDKKYE
-452 EFVALDCLGL
+452 ELVALDCLGL

-475 RDMNNPRGN
+475 RDINNPRGN
-484 DFVSAVEIYVPALY
+484 DFVSAVKIYVPALY

>member
-1 MSREKNKNTYEK
+1 MSRAKNKNTYEK
-13 MMMIYENTIFMRREQ
+13 MMMIYENTISMRREQ

-55 VRADY
+55 VRVDY

-76 YNEEMFVL
+76 YAEEMFVME
-84 DCKSELKKLLGMIV
+84 CKSELKKLLGMIV

-139 SAKEDLE
+139 SAKEDLK

-181 EELEDRLSEEQEA
+181 EEFEDRLSEEQE
-194 KENLER
+194 
-200 SLSEE
+200 
-205 QKANE
+205 
-210 DLKQSLSEEQKANED
+210 
-225 LKQSLSKE
+225 
-233 QKAKEK
+233 AKEK

-264 KEKLEQNLSEEQEA
+264 KEKL
-278 KEKLEQNLSEE
+278 KQNLSEE

-446 IDKKYE
+446 VDKKYE

>member
-1 MSREKNKNTYEK
+1 MSRENKKNTYEK

-28 MDIKKNWDETMS
+28 MEIKKNWDETMS
-40 AVQTMMERMDDLYNL
+40 AVQTMMERMDDVYNL
-55 VRADY
+55 VRSDY

-76 YNEEMFVL
+76 YAEEMFVL

-259 EEQEA
+259 EEQKA
-264 KEKLEQNLSEEQEA
+264 NKDLEQSLSEEQKT

>member
-1 MSREKNKNTYEK
+1 MSRAKNKNTYEK
-13 MMMIYENTIFMRREQ
+13 MMMIYENTISMRREQ
-28 MDIKKNWDETMS
+28 MDIKKNCDETMS

-55 VRADY
+55 VRVDY

-84 DCKSELKKLLGMIV
+84 NCKSELKKLLGMIV

-139 SAKEDLE
+139 SAKE
-146 QKLTAE
+146 
-152 QDARKELENRLAN
+152 
-165 TREELED
+165 ELED
-172 RLTAEQNVK
+172 RLTAEQNARK
-181 EELEDRLSEEQEA
+181 ELED
-194 KENLER
+194 

-259 EEQEA
+259 EEQ
-264 KEKLEQNLSEEQEA
+264 K
-278 KEKLEQNLSEE
+278 
-289 QEAKKKLEQSLS
+289 
-301 KEQKVNKDLEHSLS
+301 
-315 EEQEINN
+315 INN

-359 IADYKKIFDC
+359 IADYKNIFDC

-412 KVVEQLSDYKSE
+412 KVVEQLSDYKSA

-429 TENEIKLINAIN
+429 TEDEIKLINVIN

-446 IDKKYE
+446 VDKKYE

-475 RDMNNPRGN
+475 RDINNPRGN

>member
-130 LEQELKIER
+130 LEQELETER
-139 SAKEDLE
+139 SAKEELERKLTKE
-146 QKLTAE
+146 QKV
-152 QDARKELENRLAN
+152 KK
-165 TREELED
+165 ELED
-172 RLTAEQNVK
+172 RLTAEQNARK
-181 EELEDRLSEEQEA
+181 ELED
-194 KENLER
+194 

-205 QKANE
+205 KKTKKKLE
-210 DLKQSLSEEQKANED
+210 QSLSEEQKANEE
-225 LKQSLSKE
+225 LKRSLSEE
-233 QKAKEK
+233 QKAKK
-239 VEQSLSEE
+239 KLAQSLSEE
-247 QEAKEKLEQNLS
+247 QKAKKKLEQNLS

-264 KEKLEQNLSEEQEA
+264 NEKLEHNLSEEQEA
-278 KEKLEQNLSEE
+278 NEKLEHNLSEE
-289 QEAKKKLEQSLS
+289 QEANEELKRSLSEEQKANEKLEHSLS
-301 KEQKVNKDLEHSLS
+301 EEQKANKDLEHSLS

-359 IADYKKIFDC
+359 IADYKNIFDC

-412 KVVEQLSDYKSE
+412 KVVEQLSDYKSA

-429 TENEIKLINAIN
+429 TENEIKLINVIN

-446 IDKKYE
+446 VDKKYE

-475 RDMNNPRGN
+475 RDINNPRGN
-484 DFVSAVEIYVPALY
+484 DFVSAVKIYVPALY

>member
-130 LEQELKIER
+130 LEQELETER
-139 SAKEDLE
+139 SAKEEMERKLTKE
-146 QKLTAE
+146 QKV
-152 QDARKELENRLAN
+152 KK
-165 TREELED
+165 ELED
-172 RLTAEQNVK
+172 RLTAEQNARK
-181 EELEDRLSEEQEA
+181 ELED
-194 KENLER
+194 

-205 QKANE
+205 KKTKKKLE
-210 DLKQSLSEEQKANED
+210 QSLSEEQKANEE
-225 LKQSLSKE
+225 LKRSLSEE
-233 QKAKEK
+233 QKAKK
-239 VEQSLSEE
+239 KLAQSLSEE
-247 QEAKEKLEQNLS
+247 QKAKKKLEQNLS

-264 KEKLEQNLSEEQEA
+264 NEKLEHNLSEEQEA
-278 KEKLEQNLSEE
+278 NEELKRSLSEE
-289 QEAKKKLEQSLS
+289 QKANEKLEHSLS
-301 KEQKVNKDLEHSLS
+301 EEQKANKDLEHSLS

-322 NLKKELDVV
+322 NIKKELDVV

-359 IADYKKIFDC
+359 IADYKNIFDC

-412 KVVEQLSDYKSE
+412 KVVEQLSDYKSA

-429 TENEIKLINAIN
+429 TENEIKLINVIN

-446 IDKKYE
+446 VDKKYE

-475 RDMNNPRGN
+475 RDINNPRGN
-484 DFVSAVEIYVPALY
+484 DFVSAVKIYVPALY

>member
-76 YNEEMFVL
+76 YNEVMFVL

-130 LEQELKIER
+130 LEQELETER
-139 SAKEDLE
+139 SAKEELERKLTKE
-146 QKLTAE
+146 QKV
-152 QDARKELENRLAN
+152 KK
-165 TREELED
+165 ELED
-172 RLTAEQNVK
+172 RLTAEQNARK
-181 EELEDRLSEEQEA
+181 ELED
-194 KENLER
+194 

-205 QKANE
+205 KKTKKKLE
-210 DLKQSLSEEQKANED
+210 QSLSEEQKANEE
-225 LKQSLSKE
+225 LKRSLSEE
-233 QKAKEK
+233 QKAKK
-239 VEQSLSEE
+239 KLAQSLSEE
-247 QEAKEKLEQNLS
+247 QKTKKKLEQNLS

-264 KEKLEQNLSEEQEA
+264 NEKLEHNLSEEQEA
-278 KEKLEQNLSEE
+278 NEELKRSLSEE
-289 QEAKKKLEQSLS
+289 QKANEKLEHSLS
-301 KEQKVNKDLEHSLS
+301 EEQKANKDLEHSLS

-359 IADYKKIFDC
+359 IADYKNIFDC

-412 KVVEQLSDYKSE
+412 KVVEQLSDYKSA

-429 TENEIKLINAIN
+429 TENEIKLINVIN

-446 IDKKYE
+446 VDKKYE

-475 RDMNNPRGN
+475 RDINNPRGN
-484 DFVSAVEIYVPALY
+484 DFVSAVKIYVPALY